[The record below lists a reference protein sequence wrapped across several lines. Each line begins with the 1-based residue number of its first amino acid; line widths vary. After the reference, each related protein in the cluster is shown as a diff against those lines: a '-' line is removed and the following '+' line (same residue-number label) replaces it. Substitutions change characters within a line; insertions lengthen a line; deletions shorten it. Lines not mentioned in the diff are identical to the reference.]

1 MATGLL
7 ERRAATTSSLK
18 AYGKLSGGTQAPEYT
33 EAQKAMNFNSRISE
47 NYQKLIDPSY
57 KAAEDFF
64 GAPVAEAAP
73 ATEMYATAEE
83 YARATL
89 YPERAQA
96 AQAVQA
102 ASVQEAPAAAPVYG
116 HERVTADIFR
126 ADSSLNA
133 GRMAQTP
140 VLEPVQEAPAYE
152 QSVYE
157 APVYE
162 EDADLAPTA
171 TTIQYRTDLYR
182 EEQKTVTEEKKGYA
196 MTAKA
201 KLLMAVYAV
210 VVVVVLALIIVNTSV
225 LRTLDSEV
233 IDREAALNSAM
244 TRYEAV
250 TEELESARA
259 DETVIDWALENGFE
273 IPEAA

>member
-96 AQAVQA
+96 AQSAP
-102 ASVQEAPAAAPVYG
+102 VQEAPAAAPVSYG

-152 QSVYE
+152 QPVYE

>member
-18 AYGKLSGGTQAPEYT
+18 AYGKLSGGTQAPDYT

-64 GAPVAEAAP
+64 GAPAAEAAP
-73 ATEMYATAEE
+73 ATEMYATAED

-96 AQAVQA
+96 AQAA
-102 ASVQEAPAAAPVYG
+102 PVQEAPAAAPVYG

-140 VLEPVQEAPAYE
+140 VLDPVQEAPAYE

-171 TTIQYRTDLYR
+171 TTIQYRNELYR